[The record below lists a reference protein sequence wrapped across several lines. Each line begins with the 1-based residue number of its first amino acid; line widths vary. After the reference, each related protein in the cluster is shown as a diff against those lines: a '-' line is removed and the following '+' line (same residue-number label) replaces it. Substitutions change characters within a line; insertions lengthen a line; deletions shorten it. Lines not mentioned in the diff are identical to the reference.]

1 MGTRAR
7 TFAQTGLV
15 GLDTRD
21 CCGPGNTF
29 PANVRVFA
37 KFGHNRP
44 SDIRVTKGQNAT
56 EDEMFKSSL
65 LSAFGAV
72 LALVACSPA
81 EMPSRGLNIATPSVP
96 DVAATAVGDVAAL
109 AMYHVVGFDA
119 VVPRDLLVSEADVY
133 LPIADIV
140 WHGDP
145 EGDRYAQIEAIFET
159 ALGQAT
165 ADMTEGREVKVVAQV
180 LKFHGVTDKTR
191 ATVGGNFAM
200 HFYLTVLDAHTGAL
214 IDGPRLVVAD
224 TPASGGVRAL
234 REEQR
239 GITQK
244 FVVTNRLVEVFDE
257 ELAKPAQ
264 PPADNLA
271 ISRNDFSPSDLT
283 LAD

>member
-1 MGTRAR
+1 
-7 TFAQTGLV
+7 
-15 GLDTRD
+15 
-21 CCGPGNTF
+21 
-29 PANVRVFA
+29 
-37 KFGHNRP
+37 
-44 SDIRVTKGQNAT
+44 
-56 EDEMFKSSL
+56 MFKTGFV
-65 LSAFGAV
+65 SALGAV

-81 EMPSRGLNIATPSVP
+81 EMPSRGLNIASPAVP
-96 DVAATAVGDVAAL
+96 DVATTAVGGTAQPL
-109 AMYHVVGFDA
+109 YHVVAFDA
-119 VVPRDLLVSEADVY
+119 VVPRELLVSEADVY

-159 ALGQAT
+159 ALAQST
-165 ADMTEGREVKVVAQV
+165 ADMTQGREVKVVAQV

-200 HFYLTVLDAHTGAL
+200 HFYLNVLDAATGEL
-214 IDGPRLVVAD
+214 VDGPRLVVAD

-244 FVVTNRLVEVFDE
+244 FVVTNRLIEVFDE
-257 ELAKPAQ
+257 ELAKPGQA
-264 PPADNLA
+264 PEGNLA